1 MMSSST
7 EISTKERFRRP
18 MFFLFVCLFLLW
30 AYYLFSQILIY
41 ALWFATGNEY
51 PGGFFSLR
59 QECEVIP
66 EFAFFVFKAHLL
78 IHSLNGVF
86 CLYLLHR
93 NYVIVSLILLVLI
106 PYLAAVIL
114 TYGFMC
120 PVSAIKPFRLSN

>member
-1 MMSSST
+1 MNIREVSSLSGR
-7 EISTKERFRRP
+7 SVKSFQSLP
-18 MFFLFVCLFLLW
+18 FLFL
-30 AYYLFSQILIY
+30 
-41 ALWFATGNEY
+41 
-51 PGGFFSLR
+51 
-59 QECEVIP
+59 
-66 EFAFFVFKAHLL
+66 KAHLL
-78 IHSLNGVF
+78 IHSLSGVF